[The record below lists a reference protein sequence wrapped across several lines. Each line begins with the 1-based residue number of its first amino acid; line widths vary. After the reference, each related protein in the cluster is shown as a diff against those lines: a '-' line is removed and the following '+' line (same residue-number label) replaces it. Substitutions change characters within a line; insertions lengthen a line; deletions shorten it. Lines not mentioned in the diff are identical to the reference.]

1 MDIIGSVLGS
11 IISAPFLLI
20 MQIIVAMFNILG
32 IPLSI
37 LP

>member
-1 MDIIGSVLGS
+1 MDIIGYVLGG

-20 MQIIVAMFNILG
+20 MQIIVILFNILG